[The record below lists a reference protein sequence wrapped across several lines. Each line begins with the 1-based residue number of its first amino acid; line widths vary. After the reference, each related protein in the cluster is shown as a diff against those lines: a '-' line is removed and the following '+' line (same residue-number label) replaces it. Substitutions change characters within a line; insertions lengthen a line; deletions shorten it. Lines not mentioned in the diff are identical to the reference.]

1 MHKRLSVVLFLSVLI
16 IGLLGIGMYSAAIA
30 PGGPS
35 ITPKLPADSNILKPN
50 INAPTELTAANSD
63 QGVSLTWLDN
73 SNNEAA
79 FELERKLDDTKSSFT
94 ILATVGAGVTS
105 YVDTDVTY
113 GTRYVYRVRAVSDTA
128 VSPYS
133 NEAAI
138 TAASLSIVNPGL
150 QLIPNTPQLSL
161 LPAAP
166 ANLAAIPLSTS
177 EIKLNWL
184 DQSSNEDG
192 FILERKLREESDA
205 DFVQIAVIP
214 KDTTE
219 YIDSGLQEK
228 TAYTYRICAYNSYGS
243 SVYSNQASTQTI
255 GTIYSQPAPTVIKYR
270 IGQYSY
276 SLNGVSYPMDVAPV
290 ILHSRTYLPIRY
302 VAEPLG
308 AAIQWD
314 ATQQKATV
322 IFNGITVEMVIY
334 SNMAWVNGVETPIS
348 NDFLVTAIVENGR
361 ILVPVAFVATSLG
374 CDVAWDAASQD
385 VILTY
390 PKP

>member
-1 MHKRLSVVLFLSVLI
+1 M
-16 IGLLGIGMYSAAIA
+16 
-30 PGGPS
+30 
-35 ITPKLPADSNILKPN
+35 
-50 INAPTELTAANSD
+50 
-63 QGVSLTWLDN
+63 
-73 SNNEAA
+73 
-79 FELERKLDDTKSSFT
+79 
-94 ILATVGAGVTS
+94 
-105 YVDTDVTY
+105 TY

-150 QLIPNTPQLSL
+150 QLIPNTPNSL

-177 EIKLNWL
+177 EIKLNWP

-192 FILERKLREESDA
+192 FILERKLREESDR

-255 GTIYSQPAPTVIKYR
+255 GTIYSQPAPTVIN
-270 IGQYSY
+270 I
-276 SLNGVSYPMDVAPV
+276 VSDSIPILSMEYPIPWM
-290 ILHSRTYLPIRY
+290 
-302 VAEPLG
+302 
-308 AAIQWD
+308 
-314 ATQQKATV
+314 
-322 IFNGITVEMVIY
+322 
-334 SNMAWVNGVETPIS
+334 
-348 NDFLVTAIVENGR
+348 
-361 ILVPVAFVATSLG
+361 
-374 CDVAWDAASQD
+374 
-385 VILTY
+385 
-390 PKP
+390 

>member
-1 MHKRLSVVLFLSVLI
+1 MRKRLSLILFLSILI
-16 IGLLGIGMYSAAIA
+16 IGVLGIGMCSAAIT
-30 PGGPS
+30 PGSPS
-35 ITPKLPADSNILKPN
+35 ITPKLPTSPDILKPI
-50 INAPTELTAANSD
+50 INAPTELTAINSAR
-63 QGVSLTWLDN
+63 GVSLEWQDN

-79 FELERKLDDTKSSFT
+79 FEVERKLVTTRLGGSFT
-94 ILATVGAGVTS
+94 TLATVGAGVTS
-105 YVDTDVTY
+105 YVDTDVTA
-113 GTRYVYRVRAVSDTA
+113 GTQYVYRVRAVSDTA

-133 NEAAI
+133 NEASI

-150 QLIPNTPQLSL
+150 QIVPDTPQLSL
-161 LPAAP
+161 LPTAP
-166 ANLAAIPLSTS
+166 ANLSAVPVSTS
-177 EIKLNWL
+177 EIKLNWI
-184 DQSSNEDG
+184 DQSSNENG
-192 FILERKLREESDA
+192 FILQRKLDNT

-219 YIDSGLQEK
+219 YIDTGLQEK
-228 TAYTYRICAYNSYGS
+228 TIYTYRICAFNSFGS
-243 SVYSNQASTQTI
+243 SVYSNQATTQTI
-255 GTIYSQPAPTVIKYR
+255 GTIYSQPAPTIIKYR

-276 SLNGVSYPMDVAPV
+276 TLNGVSYPMDAAPM

-308 AAIQWD
+308 AVIDWN
-314 ATQQKATV
+314 ATLQKATV
-322 IFNGITVEMVIY
+322 IFNGNKVEMVVN

-348 NDFLVTAIVENGR
+348 NDPLVTAIVENGR

-374 CDVAWDAASQD
+374 CDVAWDAANQE